1 MVAMIVDTIH
11 GGLNMGNELFEKLQK
26 AIKEF
31 DGQAAESLTKQAMQ
45 EKMDPIQ
52 VLDAL
57 TDAIREVGDG
67 FGKGELFLPEL
78 VGAANAMQK
87 ATPILEEEIKK
98 SGAQRESAGK
108 VVIGSVHGDMHNIGK
123 TMVGTLL
130 TADGFEVI
138 DLGINVE
145 TQQFIRAVK
154 EHNANIVAM
163 SALLTTTA
171 QEQKNVIEALKA
183 EGLRDSVKIMV
194 GGGAISEGFAE
205 SIGADGYDPTAPG
218 AVDLAR
224 KFVEK

>member
-1 MVAMIVDTIH
+1 
-11 GGLNMGNELFEKLQK
+11 MGNELFEKLQK

-31 DGQAAESLTKQAMQ
+31 DAQAAESLAKQAMQ

-57 TDAIREVGDG
+57 TEAIREVGDG

-98 SGAQRESAGK
+98 SGARRESVGR
-108 VVIGSVHGDMHNIGK
+108 VVIGSVYGDMHNIGK
-123 TMVGTLL
+123 TMVCTLL

-138 DLGINVE
+138 DLGINVQ
-145 TQQFIRAVK
+145 TQQFIAAVI
-154 EHNANIVAM
+154 EHDANIVAM

-171 QEQKNVIEALKA
+171 QEQKSVIAALIEA
-183 EGLRDSVKIMV
+183 GLREKVKIMV
-194 GGGAISEGFAE
+194 GGGAISEAFAE

-218 AVDLAR
+218 AVGLAR
-224 KFVEK
+224 KFVGK

>member
-1 MVAMIVDTIH
+1 
-11 GGLNMGNELFEKLQK
+11 MGNELFEKLQK
-26 AIKEF
+26 AIKTY
-31 DGQAAESLTKQAMQ
+31 DAVAAENLTKEAMQ
-45 EKMDPIQ
+45 AKMNPVE

-57 TDAIREVGDG
+57 TEAIREVGEG

-78 VGAANAMQK
+78 VGAADAMQK
-87 ATPILEEEIKK
+87 ATPILEAEIKK
-98 SGAQRESAGK
+98 SGAERESAGR
-108 VVIGSVHGDMHNIGK
+108 VVIGSVYGDMHNIGK
-123 TMVGTLL
+123 TMVCTLL

-145 TQQFIRAVK
+145 TRQFITAVK
-154 EHNANIVAM
+154 EHKANIVAM

-194 GGGAISEGFAE
+194 GGGAISEGFAD

-224 KFVEK
+224 KFVGK

>member
-1 MVAMIVDTIH
+1 
-11 GGLNMGNELFEKLQK
+11 MGNDLFEKLQK

-31 DGQAAESLTKQAMQ
+31 DAQAAESLAKQAMQ

-57 TDAIREVGDG
+57 TEAIREVGDG

-98 SGAQRESAGK
+98 SGARRESVGR
-108 VVIGSVHGDMHNIGK
+108 VVIGSVYGDMHNIGK
-123 TMVGTLL
+123 TMVCTLL

-145 TQQFIRAVK
+145 TEQFIAAVI
-154 EHNANIVAM
+154 EHDANIVAM

-171 QEQKNVIEALKA
+171 QEQKNVIAALIEA
-183 EGLRDSVKIMV
+183 GLREKVKIMV
-194 GGGAISEGFAE
+194 GGGAISEAFAE

-218 AVDLAR
+218 AVGLAR
-224 KFVEK
+224 KFVGK

>member
-1 MVAMIVDTIH
+1 
-11 GGLNMGNELFEKLQK
+11 MGKELLEKLQK

-31 DGQAAESLTKQAMQ
+31 DDQAAEILTKQAMQ

-57 TDAIREVGDG
+57 TEAIREVGDG

-98 SGAQRESAGK
+98 SGARRESIGR
-108 VVIGSVHGDMHNIGK
+108 VVIGSVFGDMHNIGK
-123 TMVGTLL
+123 TMVSTLL

-138 DLGINVE
+138 DLGINVQS
-145 TQQFIRAVK
+145 QQFIAAVV
-154 EHNANIVAM
+154 EHDANIVAM

-171 QEQKNVIEALKA
+171 QEQKNVIVALKEA
-183 EGLRDSVKIMV
+183 GLREKVKIMV
-194 GGGAISEGFAE
+194 GGGAISDGFAK

-224 KFVEK
+224 KFVGK

>member
-1 MVAMIVDTIH
+1 
-11 GGLNMGNELFEKLQK
+11 MGNEMFEKLQK
-26 AIKEF
+26 AIKEY
-31 DGQAAESLTKQAMQ
+31 DAQAAESLAKQAMQ
-45 EKMDPIQ
+45 EKMDPIE

-57 TDAIREVGDG
+57 TDAIRQVGDG

-78 VGAANAMQK
+78 VGAADAMQK

-98 SGAQRESAGK
+98 SGARRESVGR
-108 VVIGSVHGDMHNIGK
+108 VVVGSVYGDMHNIGK
-123 TMVGTLL
+123 TMVCTLL

-145 TQQFIRAVK
+145 TRQFIKAVK
-154 EHNANIVAM
+154 EHNAHIVAM

-171 QEQKNVIEALKA
+171 QEQKNVIAALKEA
-183 EGLRDSVKIMV
+183 GLREKVKIMV

-224 KFVEK
+224 KFVGK

>member
-1 MVAMIVDTIH
+1 M
-11 GGLNMGNELFEKLQK
+11 
-26 AIKEF
+26 
-31 DGQAAESLTKQAMQ
+31 
-45 EKMDPIQ
+45 
-52 VLDAL
+52 
-57 TDAIREVGDG
+57 
-67 FGKGELFLPEL
+67 
-78 VGAANAMQK
+78 
-87 ATPILEEEIKK
+87 
-98 SGAQRESAGK
+98 
-108 VVIGSVHGDMHNIGK
+108 VIGSVHGDMHNIGK
-123 TMVGTLL
+123 TMVCTLL

-145 TQQFIRAVK
+145 TQQFIKAVK

-224 KFVEK
+224 EFVGK